1 MSTVIAFPMGR
12 VRPAGHALA
21 AGYADV
27 VIFPGVR
34 VERREFNMGGGLAV
48 PRRKRRSSRAR
59 AQTAETPAE
68 E

>member
-1 MSTVIAFPMGR
+1 MTTVIAFPMGR
-12 VRPAGHALA
+12 VKPSGDTLR

-34 VERREFNMGGGLAV
+34 VERREFNSAV
-48 PRRKRRSSRAR
+48 AAPRRKRRSSRAR
-59 AQTAETPAE
+59 ALAAETAAE